1 MAGYGELLQ
10 TMAAMVIFGLI
21 LMSANRM
28 IQRNT
33 MMQVE
38 GELEQE
44 VVALAQDIIEE
55 GRTLE
60 FDENSQEEVP
70 PAKIPDDFTAPGN
83 LGPDD
88 SEHDRKDFDDFDDF
102 HGWSETV
109 ETEHGEFLIETEVFY
124 VDEINYEKVEDE
136 ETTFKKIRVN
146 ITNEFLRK
154 SNADSL
160 TGYYLEFIRNYYA
173 D

>member
-10 TMAAMVIFGLI
+10 TMAAIVIFGLI
-21 LMSANRM
+21 LMSANSM

-44 VVALAQDIIEE
+44 VVAIAQDIIEE
-55 GRTLE
+55 SRTLA

-70 PAKIPDDFTAPGN
+70 PTKIPDDFTAPGN

-88 SEHDRKDFDDFDDF
+88 SEPDRKDFDDFDDF
-102 HGWSETV
+102 DGWEETL
-109 ETEHGEFLIETEVFY
+109 ETEHGLFYIETEVFY
-124 VDEINYEKVEDE
+124 VDGENYEREDGE

-146 ITNEFLRK
+146 ITNDFLRK

-160 TGYYLEFIRNYYA
+160 TSYYLEFIRNYYA

>member
-10 TMAAMVIFGLI
+10 TMAAIVIFGLI

-44 VVALAQDIIEE
+44 VVAIAQDIIEE
-55 GRTLE
+55 GRTLD
-60 FDENSQEEVP
+60 FDENSTDKVP
-70 PAKIPDDFTAPGN
+70 PTVIPDDFTSPEN
-83 LGPDD
+83 LGPDG
-88 SEHDRKDFDDFDDF
+88 SEEKRRDFNDFDDF
-102 HGWSETV
+102 HEWKDTLQV
-109 ETEHGEFLIETEVFY
+109 ENIDYYIDAEVFY
-124 VDEINYEKVEDE
+124 VEGTNYEKVDY

-146 ITNEFLRK
+146 ITNDYLQK
-154 SNADSL
+154 SNADDP
-160 TGYYLEFIRNYYA
+160 TAYYLEFIRNYYA